1 MSHIHLLQLTKLG
14 IRSKKVMT
22 AMAYIGVSII
32 SSAITTLLATLP
44 LLGTKIQL
52 FKKFGEILILDTAI
66 AILYTILFCSSMLTF
81 IGPKNGNSPLKF
93 QLITM
98 AVPLVTIG
106 LLILSLYAAS
116 RSGVDIPSPL
126 GGYLFQ

>member
-1 MSHIHLLQLTKLG
+1 MAGT
-14 IRSKKVMT
+14 
-22 AMAYIGVSII
+22 AYIGVSII
-32 SSAITTLLATLP
+32 SSAITTFLATLP
-44 LLGTKIQL
+44 LLGTEIQL
-52 FKKFGEILILDTAI
+52 FKKFGEILVLDTAI

-98 AVPLVTIG
+98 SVPLIAIG
-106 LLILSLYAAS
+106 LLILGLFIAS
-116 RSGVDIPSPL
+116 KSGVDIPSPL